1 MSDDLKS
8 RRREDD
14 SEEYESLFESFQ
26 QREEIAEPENT
37 PASSQKKSVLEMLRS
52 LMGRRES
59 GKKRREK
66 VEKASTAS
74 AEPETLEPAPVFV
87 SEDGEMDI
95 EAARQSFL
103 SDLEEEEAK
112 AKAASD
118 KKKAAGGLQ
127 ARLGLSALQAG
138 VLGVLMILVLL
149 IYGALGFIV
158 IRTRSQ
164 WATALASPEPA
175 LTTPPVEEV
184 TASVETLAPSPSP
197 EEGAEGSDT
206 PAATSTPLPTPTP
219 QPSVPTRFDLQVMHN
234 PTDLDLRQKR
244 GEEYLRLKAYQEA
257 VWEFQYILD
266 QDKERAAAHLG
277 LGRAYFFLLRWE
289 DAEAELGTAI
299 SFDDELE
306 DAHFWLGKLLYLEGR
321 YEASM
326 REFDWAA
333 EINPDTPRN
342 EAWLAR
348 AAVKNDDLTE
358 AQGAAER
365 AISLDDREPLAYVA
379 RAEAEILA
387 ENYEAAQGDLL
398 YSKDLAPHNFEVLN
412 ALARLYTDHFEER
425 LGEAERIAQQAQN
438 WATWSVDE
446 ARAVHALG
454 RVYLAQ
460 GRKEAALETLARA
473 SDLARVDGE
482 VAIPEI
488 MTDFDRAVAPED

>member
-1 MSDDLKS
+1 
-8 RRREDD
+8 
-14 SEEYESLFESFQ
+14 
-26 QREEIAEPENT
+26 
-37 PASSQKKSVLEMLRS
+37 
-52 LMGRRES
+52 
-59 GKKRREK
+59 
-66 VEKASTAS
+66 
-74 AEPETLEPAPVFV
+74 
-87 SEDGEMDI
+87 
-95 EAARQSFL
+95 
-103 SDLEEEEAK
+103 
-112 AKAASD
+112 
-118 KKKAAGGLQ
+118 
-127 ARLGLSALQAG
+127 
-138 VLGVLMILVLL
+138 
-149 IYGALGFIV
+149 
-158 IRTRSQ
+158 
-164 WATALASPEPA
+164 
-175 LTTPPVEEV
+175 
-184 TASVETLAPSPSP
+184 
-197 EEGAEGSDT
+197 
-206 PAATSTPLPTPTP
+206 
-219 QPSVPTRFDLQVMHN
+219 MHN

-244 GEEYLRLKAYQEA
+244 GEEYLRLKACQEA

-266 QDKERAAAHLG
+266 QDKEHAAAHLG

-446 ARAVHALG
+446 ARAVHTLG